1 VIISLREQA
10 QQQNRSLSTKISS
23 QQQLTPNGSS
33 AVNSPKPSFI
43 PYRNSI
49 LTNMLRD
56 SLGGNCKSCFL
67 LMIATEK
74 LHFEETVATCRF
86 GQRCGE
92 VKVKISANTEIGL
105 SDQLKELNHRLKV
118 LEKKLTVSE
127 ERRRLLE
134 GTLSEEKELRRIQTE
149 QRDLLANEKSFC
161 KTCVQDLLTA
171 AKDSLASSSTSKE
184 TADEIIAK
192 SQDLLYEKVSTMDK
206 AVLVELSTA
215 LGGLVQSMFIERE
228 LTKQDEITKEQLRK
242 QKEEEQNE
250 IKVRET
256 KQLEIIFRG
265 DYDTMISSP
274 SFNTL
279 PSVIVS
285 LLNRGTVF
293 IKYSRLG
300 KKIPRLVAIS
310 PDLKTLLWKPVI
322 TGKEEF
328 IHVPL
333 NDYEE

>member
-1 VIISLREQA
+1 
-10 QQQNRSLSTKISS
+10 
-23 QQQLTPNGSS
+23 
-33 AVNSPKPSFI
+33 
-43 PYRNSI
+43 
-49 LTNMLRD
+49 MLRD

-67 LMIATEK
+67 LMISTEK
-74 LHFEETVATCRF
+74 MHFEETVATCRF

-134 GTLSEEKELRRIQTE
+134 GTLNEEKELRRIQTE
-149 QRDLLANEKSFC
+149 QRDLLPNEKQFC

-171 AKDSLASSSTSKE
+171 AKDSLSSSSTGLKE
-184 TADEIIAK
+184 SSEESIAK

-228 LTKQDEITKEQLRK
+228 IAKQEEIIKEQLRK

-250 IKVRET
+250 LKLLEM
-256 KQLEIIFRG
+256 KQLEILFRG

-279 PSVIVS
+279 PSIIINV
-285 LLNRGTVF
+285 LNRGTVF

-300 KKIPRLVAIS
+300 KKIPRLVAIT

-333 NDYEE
+333 SDYEE